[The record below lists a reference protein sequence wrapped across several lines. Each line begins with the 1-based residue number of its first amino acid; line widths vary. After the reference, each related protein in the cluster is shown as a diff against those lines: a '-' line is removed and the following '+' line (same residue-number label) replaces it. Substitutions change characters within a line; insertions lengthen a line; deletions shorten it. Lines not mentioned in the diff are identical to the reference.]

1 MKSGQSSHSEKRVH
15 QRALFRLH
23 RLCEE
28 IQRRRFPTKAMLA
41 AALEMN
47 PRTIQRDLAALRHD
61 YKAPLE
67 FDRAHR
73 GFYFSDPKWRLP
85 NLTLTEGE
93 LLSFFIAE
101 RMLRRL
107 SEATEV
113 QLVRGALNNLAALL
127 PQEVSVDLTALE
139 QAISFAPEP
148 AADVSPETLRRLT
161 EAATHRETLRIE
173 YFSPYH
179 NERTAREVNVLLVHN
194 WIGEWYAICWDP
206 GKQAYR
212 DFHAGRISNIARTR
226 RHFEPPPDWNP
237 QEYLKKGFGMFRG
250 GRDVTVEIEFDAF
263 QSRYARERKFHETE
277 KQKQLK
283 DGRLRLTFETTEAAL
298 EQVARWL
305 MQYGEHAVAL
315 RPAKLREMM
324 KERLQR
330 TMKLYK
336 TAEE

>member
-1 MKSGQSSHSEKRVH
+1 MKTGKPSPAEKRVH
-15 QRALFRLH
+15 QRALLRLH
-23 RLCEE
+23 RLCGE
-28 IQRRRFPTKAMLA
+28 IQRHRFPTKAMLA
-41 AALEMN
+41 ASLEMN
-47 PRTIQRDLAALRHD
+47 PRTIQRDLAVLRND
-61 YKAPLE
+61 YNAPLK
-67 FDRAHR
+67 FDQERK
-73 GFYFSDPKWRLP
+73 GFYFSDPKWKLP

-113 QLVRGALNNLAALL
+113 QLVRGALTNLAALL
-127 PQEVSVDLTALE
+127 PQEVSIDLTALE
-139 QAISFAPEP
+139 QAVSFAPEP
-148 AADVSPETLRRLT
+148 AADVSPEILRQLT
-161 EAATHRETLRIE
+161 SAATHRETLHIE

-179 NERTAREVNVLLVHN
+179 NERTERDVNVLLVHN
-194 WIGEWYAICWDP
+194 WIGEWYAICWDT

-250 GRDVTVEIEFDAF
+250 GKDVTVEIEFDAF
-263 QSRYARERKFHETE
+263 QARYARERKFHETE
-277 KQKQLK
+277 KRKSLK
-283 DGRLRLTFETTEAAL
+283 DGRLRITFETTEAAL

-305 MQYGEHAVAL
+305 LQYGEHVIAL
-315 RPAKLREMM
+315 RPPKLREMM